1 MTLKRL
7 ALTTGACLVALPSAS
22 AFAQT
27 PPGND
32 HYLQSVPF
40 NTSGQAGDPPPD
52 AQELEHSV
60 DTTVA
65 TEQADLFSP
74 AGDGSPGGGGPPETL
89 VCDGVAF
96 GKTVWYDVYPNR
108 NGNLRVLAVGTGFDP
123 VIAIYRFEP
132 RGGNPAPN
140 LNEATCVNA
149 RTGPTEELIV
159 PIVAGRAYT
168 MQIGGVGSTGGPMQ
182 GTFGF
187 FRTTAERL
195 RADAT
200 LRATATPNGI
210 RVAQLRVTA
219 PRGARITVSCTR
231 RGCRRQARNA
241 RAAAGTLA
249 DPIGPV
255 SPATASA
262 ARKGSAA
269 AADSPRANAAR
280 TRSFRNVRGRRLSA
294 GSAIEI
300 RVTRRGAIGTYI
312 KYTVRRGNFRKTT
325 RCMNPGSTRPRRR
338 CSS

>member
-1 MTLKRL
+1 MTPKRL
-7 ALTTGACLVALPSAS
+7 ALVTAACLVALPSAS

-27 PPGND
+27 PPDND

-60 DTTVA
+60 DTTAA
-65 TEQADLFSP
+65 TEQADLFNP
-74 AGDGSPGGGGPPETL
+74 PGSGGPAETL
-89 VCDGVAF
+89 TCDGVPF

-108 NGNLRVLAVGTGFDP
+108 NGNLRVLSVGTGFDP
-123 VIAIYRFEP
+123 VIAIYRFRP
-132 RGGNPAPN
+132 GQNVAPD
-140 LNEATCVNA
+140 LSESTCVNA

-168 MQIGGVGSTGGPMQ
+168 MQIGGVNGGGGPHQ

-200 LRATATPNGI
+200 LRATPTPNGI
-210 RVAQLRVTA
+210 RVSSLRVTA
-219 PRGARITVSCTR
+219 PRGARIAVSCTR
-231 RGCRRQARNA
+231 RECRRRALNA
-241 RAAAGTLA
+241 TVGTLA

-255 SPATASA
+255 SPATSSA

-269 AADSPRANAAR
+269 AAQAPRAEAAR
-280 TRSFRNVRGRRLSA
+280 TRSFSNVRGERLAA

-300 RVTRRGAIGTYI
+300 RVTRRGFIGSYI

-325 RCMNPGSTRPRRR
+325 RCMNPGSTVPRRR
-338 CSS
+338 CSG